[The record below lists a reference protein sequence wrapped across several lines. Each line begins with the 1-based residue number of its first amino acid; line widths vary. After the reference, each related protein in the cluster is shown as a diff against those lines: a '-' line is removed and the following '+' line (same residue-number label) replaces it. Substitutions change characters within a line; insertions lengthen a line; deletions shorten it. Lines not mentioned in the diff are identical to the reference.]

1 MSDSQSGAMVGVGA
15 GLFGYGIAKWC
26 VGLWGA
32 KNPDLMKL
40 RKLYFL
46 SDKRME
52 NSGILY
58 VFPVFH
64 SAWLAKKI
72 SFPAEDDLFR
82 DSLNE
87 IEEKDERNQLIRRKA
102 QAISGEI
109 LHWLLM
115 AGAWVCIFIGA
126 PIWVVLVLVGVFLLK
141 TIIDFILM
149 AYYQHKM

>member
-1 MSDSQSGAMVGVGA
+1 MNEKLNTRLYLVIGIVGIAFALAARFLLQDYLSDSQSGAMIGIGV

-40 RKLYFL
+40 
-46 SDKRME
+46 
-52 NSGILY
+52 
-58 VFPVFH
+58 
-64 SAWLAKKI
+64 
-72 SFPAEDDLFR
+72 
-82 DSLNE
+82 NE
-87 IEEKDERNQLIRRKA
+87 IEVKDERNQLIRSKA

-109 LHWLLM
+109 LHWLLI
-115 AGAWVCIFIGA
+115 AGAWICIFIDA

-149 AYYQHKM
+149 AYYRHKM